1 MKRLLLFSTL
11 LCALLLLL
19 AAGLYGL
26 REQLLGPRLLAA
38 LNAELAPTLG
48 IELTVE
54 RIGGNYYNQLQLQ
67 NIRSR
72 PLSQTSSATP
82 IDLVLAEARVDYSLP
97 ALRHGLDPFL
107 ATVSVTLADGRLD
120 LDLNAP
126 FPAATATE
134 KESGPAV
141 LPLLPAIAIRDLD
154 FSLRHGELELFAAD
168 LNLSLTSQGGPEP
181 PAIILALESPRFR
194 LAHPPLTP
202 IQAPLQAELRGDLH
216 SLRIESLRLGEL
228 LILDTARLEY
238 GPGAPTWRFEL
249 AGQALG
255 AGINLEGEGALEDGS
270 PGWRGAVVI
279 GGLELARLAELAPAA
294 LAQTWRPQGLLD
306 LSAQAAAGPQP
317 TSSDLTGELE
327 LHLRQASLAGYPVDD
342 LVLEAR
348 LAHGLLRLEQLAARL
363 GANHL
368 RGSGLALDL
377 AALTN
382 GELPQLLAG
391 SSIEGF
397 SGELADLPAL
407 FTLAGYPLPSLEI
420 PAHRLTFAG
429 NLKEGVLQLNR
440 ADLDTT
446 AGNLALREV
455 TLGPWPES
463 GELPDLPITGAL
475 GLRIDDLE
483 LFAALV
489 PLPGLPT
496 LPGNLAVD
504 LELDRQRLLVHGIN
518 LQSGPD
524 HLTAQGVLS
533 LGELETRPRQRL
545 PLIAWLHRLKGED
558 LRLSLEVAEAAAY
571 LDLLPATWRQY
582 GLGGAITAS
591 LTGDGTPDHYLLQ
604 GSLRLEQGRW
614 QGIEVAELTLALTG
628 GGQREQYQLSG
639 SLKAAQSRYLELEL
653 ERLAMEFNLAGAF
666 AGGQPR
672 GEVLLRAE
680 EFAGPEQS
688 IALLVAEIS
697 NEGSL
702 EPHHLQG
709 ALRLEE
715 GRWGSHHLDLLTS
728 ELTWREA
735 TLIIRQA
742 ELNTPYGQA
751 RLAAEILGLG
761 SSVIDLRLDDLHLQS
776 GEMAV
781 SLVEPPGR
789 LVITDGWLTRAQL
802 KLGGPTATLALDGR
816 YDPRSPGAELDLRGE
831 LRSDDLAW
839 LAPLL
844 TGVRRLEGGF
854 NARFQLSGPPADPR
868 LAGGF
873 SLTGG
878 GLRFTGDTPALRD
891 LTISAEFDRNRLQLQ
906 EFTGSLGGAPFTVS
920 GELEPSVDH
929 PLDLAQLRLNLQL
942 SGRDILFYR
951 DEGIRVR
958 GDGELNFIGPL
969 GNLLVAGQ
977 IMITDGRY
985 TKNVDF
991 LEFFRGSGTPRRQTR
1006 LELFSLTTPPW
1017 RDLIFNIRL
1026 ETATSFLVA
1035 NNMARGS
1042 LRPVLTLGGTGELPV
1057 LTGEIY
1063 LDPIR
1068 VLLPSG
1074 RLTVESGLIRFPQ
1087 ADPDRPSFDINA
1099 GARLL
1104 GYDIQLSLQGNV
1116 DEPVLTL
1123 SSTPPLA
1130 DDELLL
1136 LLLTGRAPAISGEEA
1151 SRQAGM
1157 NIAVYLGR
1165 DLLTQW
1171 LSGDELEAEESI
1183 MERLDLEIGRGVSR
1197 GGQET
1202 IEASFLLTEDTLRRG
1217 DRLFITSERDIYD
1230 DFNVGLK
1237 IVFRRR

>member
-48 IELTVE
+48 IELMVE
-54 RIGGNYYNQLQLQ
+54 RIGGNYYNQLHLK

-72 PLSQTSSATP
+72 PVSQPPTASP
-82 IDLVLAEARVDYSLP
+82 VDLVLAEARVDYSLF

-107 ATVSVTLADGRLD
+107 ATVSVTLADGRLE

-126 FPAATATE
+126 FPVATATE
-134 KESGPAV
+134 EEPGPAV
-141 LPLLPAIAIRDLD
+141 LPLLPVIAIRNLD
-154 FSLRHGELELFAAD
+154 FSLRHGELELFAAG
-168 LNLSLTSQGGPEP
+168 LNLTMASRGGPEP
-181 PAIILALESPRFR
+181 TAITLALESNRFR
-194 LAHPPLTP
+194 LTHPRLTP
-202 IQAPLQAELRGDLH
+202 IQAPLQAELHGDLH
-216 SLRIESLRLGEL
+216 ALRIESLRLGEL
-228 LILDTARLEY
+228 LILDSARLEY
-238 GPGAPTWRFEL
+238 GPEAPAWRFEL

-255 AGINLEGEGALEDGS
+255 AKINLEADGDREDGS
-270 PGWRGAVVI
+270 PGWRGAVAI
-279 GGLELARLAELAPAA
+279 IGLELIRLGELAPAT
-294 LAQTWRPQGLLD
+294 LEQTWRPEGLLD
-306 LSAQAAAGPQP
+306 LTAQAAAGPQT
-317 TSSDLTGELE
+317 TSADLTGQLE
-327 LHLRQASLAGYPVDD
+327 LHLRQASLADYPVDD
-342 LVLEAR
+342 LKLEAR
-348 LAHGLLRLEQLAARL
+348 LTHGLLHLEQLAARL
-363 GANHL
+363 GDN
-368 RGSGLALDL
+368 RINGTGLALDL
-377 AALTN
+377 AALTG

-407 FTLAGYPLPSLEI
+407 LSLAGYPLPSLEI
-420 PAHRLTFAG
+420 PDHRLTFVG
-429 NLKEGVLQLNR
+429 NLKEGVLQLAR
-440 ADLDTT
+440 ADLNTT
-446 AGNLALREV
+446 AGNLALQEV

-463 GELPDLPITGAL
+463 GALPDLPITGAL
-475 GLRIDDLE
+475 HLRIDDLE
-483 LFAALV
+483 RFATLV
-489 PLPGLPT
+489 PLPALPA
-496 LPGNLAVD
+496 LPGSLTVD
-504 LELDRQRLLVHGIN
+504 LEFNRQRLLVHGIN

-524 HLTAQGVLS
+524 HLRAQGVLS
-533 LGELETRPRQRL
+533 LGELETRPRQGL
-545 PLIAWLHRLKGED
+545 PLTAWLNRLKGED
-558 LRLSLEVAEAAAY
+558 LRLNLEVTEAAAY
-571 LDLLPATWRQY
+571 LDLLPTAWRQY

-604 GSLRLEQGRW
+604 SSLRLEQGRW
-614 QGIEVAELTLALTG
+614 QGVEVAELTLAVTG
-628 GGQREQYQLSG
+628 GGQLEQYQLTG
-639 SLKAAQSRYLELEL
+639 SLGAEQSRYLELEL
-653 ERLAMEFNLAGAF
+653 DRLTMEFTLAGAF
-666 AGGQPR
+666 DGGRPS
-672 GEVLLRAE
+672 GEVLIRAE
-680 EFAGPEQS
+680 DFAGPDQS
-688 IALLVAEIS
+688 VALLVAAIS
-697 NEGSL
+697 GDGP
-702 EPHHLQG
+702 EPDPLQG
-709 ALRLEE
+709 TLRLEE

-728 ELTWREA
+728 ELAWREA

-742 ELNTPYGQA
+742 ELSTPYGRA
-751 RLAAEILGLG
+751 RLTAEILGLG
-761 SSVIDLRLDDLHLQS
+761 SPVIDLRLDDLNLQS

-802 KLGGPTATLALDGR
+802 KLGGPAATLALDGR

-844 TGVRRLEGGF
+844 TGVRRLEGEF
-854 NARFQLSGPPADPR
+854 SAQFQLSGPPANPR

-873 SLTGG
+873 ALTGG

-891 LTISAEFDRNRLQLQ
+891 LAVTAEFDRNRLQLQ

-920 GELEPSVDH
+920 GELEPSQDH
-929 PLDLAQLRLNLQL
+929 PLDLKQLRLNLQL

-951 DEGIRVR
+951 DEGIRIR
-958 GDGELNFIGPL
+958 GDSELNFIGPL
-969 GNLLVAGQ
+969 GGLLVEGQ
-977 IMITDGRY
+977 IIITDGRY

-991 LEFFRGSGTPRRQTR
+991 LEFFRGSGTTRRQTR

-1017 RDLIFNIRL
+1017 RDLTFNIRL

-1042 LRPVLTLGGTGELPV
+1042 LRPVLLLGGTGELPV
-1057 LTGEIY
+1057 LTGVIY

-1099 GARLL
+1099 SARLL

-1136 LLLTGRAPAISGEEA
+1136 LLLTGRAPAITGEEA

-1171 LSGDELEAEESI
+1171 LSGDELEAEESF
-1183 MERLDLEIGRGVSR
+1183 MERLELEIGRGVSR
-1197 GGQET
+1197 SGQET

-1217 DRLFITSERDIYD
+1217 DRLFITSERDSYD

>member
-1 MKRLLLFSTL
+1 MKRLLLLSTL
-11 LCALLLLL
+11 LCGLVLLL

-26 REQLLGPRLLAA
+26 REQLLGPRLLAI
-38 LNAELAPTLG
+38 LNTELAPTLG

-72 PLSQTSSATP
+72 PVNQASTATP
-82 IDLVLAEARVDYSLP
+82 VELVLAEARVTYSLP

-107 ATVSVTLADGRLD
+107 ATVSVTLADGRLE

-126 FPAATATE
+126 FPVTVETDE
-134 KESGPAV
+134 ESGPAV
-141 LPLLPAIAIRDLD
+141 PPLLPVIEIRNLD
-154 FSLRHGELELFAAD
+154 FSLRHGELELLAAG
-168 LNLSLTSQGGPEP
+168 LNLNLTSRGDPEP
-181 PAIILALESPRFR
+181 TAIILALESHRFR
-194 LAHPPLTP
+194 LTHPPLAP
-202 IQAPLQAELRGDLH
+202 IQAPLQAELQADLH

-228 LILDTARLEY
+228 LILDSARLDY
-238 GPGAPTWRFEL
+238 GPEAPAWRFEL

-255 AGINLEGEGALEDGS
+255 ARINLEADGEQEDGA
-270 PGWRGAVVI
+270 PGWRGAVAI
-279 GGLELARLAELAPAA
+279 GGLDLARLGELAPTA
-294 LAQTWRPQGLLD
+294 LRQTWRPEGLLD
-306 LSAQAAAGPQP
+306 LTARVAAGPQA
-317 TSSDLTGELE
+317 TAADLTGRLE
-327 LHLRQASLAGYPVDD
+327 LHLQQAGLADYPVDD
-342 LVLEAR
+342 LKLEAR
-348 LAHGLLRLEQLAARL
+348 LDHGLLRLEQLAARL
-363 GANHL
+363 GDN
-368 RGSGLALDL
+368 RVSGTGLALDL
-377 AALTN
+377 AALTD
-382 GELPQLLAG
+382 GELPQMLMG
-391 SSIEGF
+391 SNIEGF

-407 FTLAGYPLPSLEI
+407 LTLAGYPLPSLEI
-420 PAHRLTFAG
+420 PEHRLTFAG
-429 NLKEGVLQLNR
+429 SLKEGVLQLIR

-446 AGNLALREV
+446 AGNLGLRGV
-455 TLGPWPES
+455 TLGPWPAS
-463 GELPDLPITGAL
+463 GELPDLPLTGAL
-475 GLRIDDLE
+475 ALRIDDLE
-483 LFAALV
+483 RFTTLV
-489 PLPGLPT
+489 PLPALPA
-496 LPGNLAVD
+496 LPGSLAMD
-504 LELDRQRLLVHGIN
+504 LELDRQRLLLHGIN

-524 HLTAQGVLS
+524 RLTAQGVLT
-533 LGELETRPRQRL
+533 LGELETRPRHRL
-545 PLIAWLHRLKGED
+545 PPAAWLSRLKGED
-558 LRLSLEVAEAAAY
+558 LRLNLEVAEVAAY

-582 GLGGAITAS
+582 GLGGAISAS
-591 LTGDGTPDHYLLQ
+591 LAGDGTPDHYLLQ

-614 QGIEVAELTLALTG
+614 QGVEVAELKVALTG
-628 GGQREQYQLSG
+628 GGQLEQYQLTG
-639 SLKAAQSRYLELEL
+639 SLGAEQSRYLELEL
-653 ERLAMEFNLAGAF
+653 ARLTMEFTLAGAF
-666 AGGQPR
+666 DGGQPS
-672 GEVLLRAE
+672 GQVLIRAE
-680 EFAGPEQS
+680 EFAGPDQS
-688 IALLVAEIS
+688 VALLVAEVS
-697 NEGSL
+697 GGSP
-702 EPHHLQG
+702 EPSRLQG
-709 ALRLEE
+709 TLRLEE

-728 ELTWREA
+728 ELAWQEA
-735 TLIIRQA
+735 TLIIRRA
-742 ELNTPYGQA
+742 ELSTPYGRA
-751 RLAAEILGLG
+751 GLAAEILGLG
-761 SSVIDLRLDDLHLQS
+761 SSVIDLRLDDLQLQS

-781 SLVEPPGR
+781 SLVDPPGR
-789 LVITDGWLTRAQL
+789 LVITDGWLTRARL

-854 NARFQLSGPPADPR
+854 SARFQLSGPPADPR
-868 LAGGF
+868 LEGGF
-873 SLTGG
+873 ALTGG

-891 LTISAEFDRNRLQLQ
+891 LTVTAEFNRNRLQLQ

-929 PLDLAQLRLNLQL
+929 PLDLEQLRLNLQL

-958 GDGELNFIGPL
+958 GDGELNFSGPL
-969 GNLLVAGQ
+969 GGLLVAGQ
-977 IMITDGRY
+977 IIITDGRY

-991 LEFFRGSGTPRRQTR
+991 LEFFRGSGTTRRQTR

-1017 RDLIFNIRL
+1017 RDLAFNIRL
-1026 ETATSFLVA
+1026 EAATSFLVA

-1087 ADPDRPSFDINA
+1087 ADPDRPAFDLNA
-1099 GARLL
+1099 SARLL

-1171 LSGDELEAEESI
+1171 LSGNDLEAEESI
-1183 MERLDLEIGRGVSR
+1183 MERLDLEIGRAVSR
-1197 GGQET
+1197 SGQET
-1202 IEASFLLTEDTLRRG
+1202 IEASFLLTEDTLRQG
-1217 DRLFITSERDIYD
+1217 DRLFITSERDSYD